1 MQGNQRTAAELVAN
15 VAYENK
21 IMLKIEMRSRKA
33 DEEDD
38 AKLDDGDGDDDD
50 DDDQNNSNNGSN
62 C

>member
-21 IMLKIEMRSRKA
+21 IMLKIEMRSWKA

-38 AKLDDGDGDDDD
+38 AKLDDDDDGDDDD
-50 DDDQNNSNNGSN
+50 DDDQK
-62 C
+62 

>member
-1 MQGNQRTAAELVAN
+1 MQGNKRTAAQLVAN

-38 AKLDDGDGDDDD
+38 AKLDDGDD
-50 DDDQNNSNNGSN
+50 DDDQK
-62 C
+62 